1 MPLNIP
7 SAEKILYILITST
20 SSYRNRLMAVK
31 RRDKKVNIVYN
42 ELEQQ
47 RRRRPMKTS
56 LTNGVALLPTLSHLG
71 GLHLL

>member
-1 MPLNIP
+1 
-7 SAEKILYILITST
+7 
-20 SSYRNRLMAVK
+20 MAVK
-31 RRDKKVNIVYN
+31 RREKKVNIVYN

-56 LTNGVALLPTLSHLG
+56 LTNGVALLQTLSHLG